1 MSKSTI
7 YLDACNKVF
16 GFREM
21 GEEFKRKLIINGRS
35 VSTHENYLRQMAK
48 LALHYNKSPLE
59 LEVYQLEEYLY
70 FLVKKDTDAL
80 SSFKHL
86 VYGLRKSYIQTLPKM
101 KITPIAGTEKAGNGK
116 KKTQF

>member
-1 MSKSTI
+1 MSKITI

-48 LALHYNKSPLE
+48 LAMHYNKS
-59 LEVYQLEEYLY
+59 
-70 FLVKKDTDAL
+70 
-80 SSFKHL
+80 
-86 VYGLRKSYIQTLPKM
+86 
-101 KITPIAGTEKAGNGK
+101 NN
-116 KKTQF
+116 